1 MPADNIRHLRAAAQR
16 RTEQTRRRAVAALR
30 RMDTA
35 GAPITLD
42 RLAREAGVSRS
53 WLYTQHDLRAD
64 VERLRRPHRPAARAT
79 IPPER
84 QRATEASLLQRLQA
98 ATERIRRLEHDNQ
111 QLRDALARA
120 LGEHRA
126 TDILSRT
133 NGRDTPNSNS
143 PKLVGSC

>member
-1 MPADNIRHLRAAAQR
+1 MQADNTRHLRAAAQR

-42 RLAREAGVSRS
+42 GLAREAEVSRS

-64 VERLRRPHRPAARAT
+64 IERLRRRHRPAAKAVV
-79 IPPER
+79 PPER
-84 QRATEASLLQRLQA
+84 QRATQASLLQRLQA
-98 ATERIRRLEHDNQ
+98 ATERIRRLEHDNR

-120 LGEHRA
+120 LGEQRA
-126 TDILSRT
+126 TEILGRT
-133 NGRDTPNSNS
+133 GGRDTPNNDRA
-143 PKLVGSC
+143 KLVGPY